1 MERFNTMSKKKSEQD
16 FLRDKTTTL
25 YESENTVVDTRTGE
39 ILHHEKNTKKKMA
52 AEPDFIKVYYH
63 TMMAVQDIDDIP
75 LSFLLALSCHIN
87 YTNSSDEKIFFFNN
101 KTTRRSIAESCN
113 VGDNMVAKYVQR
125 SVKCGLLFKTPDRGT
140 YEVNPWLIAKGRW
153 DKIRELQASFCF
165 IEGKW
170 QRVVIEDAEAV
181 PEATPAASSEELS
194 GQLKFDDV
202 DMLIV
207 DDEAC

>member
-25 YESENTVVDTRTGE
+25 YESENTVVDAQSGE
-39 ILHHEKNTKKKMA
+39 ILHHEKNTKKKLS
-52 AEPDFIKVYYH
+52 AEPDFIKVYYK
-63 TMMAVQDIDDIP
+63 TMLAVQDIDDLP

-87 YTNSSDEKIFFFNN
+87 YANDEKILFFNN
-101 KTTRRSIAESCN
+101 KTTRRSIAESCD
-113 VGDNMVAKYVQR
+113 VGDNMIAKYVQR
-125 SVKCGLLFKTPDRGT
+125 SVKCGLLFKTSDRGT
-140 YEVNPWLIAKGRW
+140 YEVNPWMVARGRW

-165 IEGKW
+165 VEGKW
-170 QRVVIEDAEAV
+170 QRVVIEDAEAA
-181 PEATPAASSEELS
+181 PEMTMTPSEELS